1 MAAEFVEQRRTAL
14 ERYGPRPARDLA
26 SVPPLPCRGR
36 ANSAGARYLVAVT
49 DALAKAVAERQAAPG
64 LPKTAEEAAVQL
76 LYGWLAADWL
86 LDDDDAEGTQD
97 GWVSARRPPPLHA
110 ALTLLRAPRPVD
122 VSDGRPERRAGH
134 DAIRRAARRRRGAGR
149 RRGLLDPL
157 SN

>member
-1 MAAEFVEQRRTAL
+1 M
-14 ERYGPRPARDLA
+14 
-26 SVPPLPCRGR
+26 
-36 ANSAGARYLVAVT
+36 AVT
-49 DALAKAVAERQAAPG
+49 DVLADALAKAVAERQAAPG

-97 GWVSARRPPPLHA
+97 GWVSACQPPPHHV
-110 ALTLLRAPRPVD
+110 ALTAARAVPVD

-149 RRGLLDPL
+149 RRGLLNPL